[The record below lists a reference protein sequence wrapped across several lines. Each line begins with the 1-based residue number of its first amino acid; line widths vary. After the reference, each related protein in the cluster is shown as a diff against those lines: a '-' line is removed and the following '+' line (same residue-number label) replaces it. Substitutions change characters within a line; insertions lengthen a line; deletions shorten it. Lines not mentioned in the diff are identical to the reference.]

1 MEQGLLVVLE
11 GRDSLEGADTFLVQE
26 WLVHP
31 WVERVSRS
39 LVRGWRKPI
48 LGPPWPPSSSRMD

>member
-39 LVRGWRKPI
+39 LVRG
-48 LGPPWPPSSSRMD
+48 